1 MSMRLMYRAAVL
13 IAGVGLLGLAGCAS
27 YITSPIG
34 AKHQFQDAQVQARFA
49 KQQAADPG
57 LAADPVWN
65 DSSALAAPLKF
76 APDDVLRLSVY
87 EHPELVTD
95 ATVQPDGDVQLPI
108 VGRLKA
114 ADRTPD
120 EVRDEVRNVLDARL
134 RSSRVQLERGTVL
147 EMMVFEHPE
156 LNHVATVQLDGMIVL
171 PLVGEV
177 PAAGRSIADV
187 QRDVQGRL
195 AQVLA
200 HPMVYLL
207 PQHLPLN
214 DLAGAEISILPQ
226 KLAPR
231 LVAVFGEVG
240 NPGVFP
246 VHTHMRI
253 LNALAQA
260 HVLDSGDLND
270 VIVIR
275 DRVAGRP
282 PKYRSLRLADFAK
295 GLAPADNIYV
305 MADDVIIVP
314 KSPIAALDLYI
325 QQLFTS
331 TASVFNWYISLQYA
345 ISAADL
351 AKEIQLINRTLE
363 VQ

>member
-1 MSMRLMYRAAVL
+1 MTVRLIYRAAAL

-27 YITSPIG
+27 YITSPVG
-34 AKHQFQDAQVQARFA
+34 SKHPFQDAQVQARYD
-49 KQQAADPG
+49 KQKAADPG
-57 LAADPVWN
+57 LASDPIWN
-65 DSSALAAPLKF
+65 DSSALSAPLRF

-95 ATVQPDGDVQLPI
+95 AMVQPDGNVMLPI

-120 EVRDEVRNVLDARL
+120 EVRDDVRSILDARL
-134 RSSRVQLERGTVL
+134 RTSRVQLERGTVL
-147 EMMVFEHPE
+147 EMLVFEHPE
-156 LNHVATVQLDGMIVL
+156 LTHVATVQLDGMIVL
-171 PLVGEV
+171 PLVGQV
-177 PAAGRSIADV
+177 PAAGRSIAEV
-187 QRDVQGRL
+187 QRDVQARL

-200 HPMVYLL
+200 HPMVDLL

-231 LVAVFGEVG
+231 LVAVFGEVAV
-240 NPGVFP
+240 PGVFP
-246 VHTHMRI
+246 IHTHMRI

-295 GLAPADNIYV
+295 GTAPADNIYL
-305 MADDVIIVP
+305 MADDVVIVP
-314 KSPIAALDLYI
+314 KTPISTLDLYI
-325 QQLFTS
+325 QQLFAN
-331 TASVFNWYISLQYA
+331 TAAVFNWYISLQYA

-351 AKEIQLINRTLE
+351 AREIQLINRSL
-363 VQ
+363 Q